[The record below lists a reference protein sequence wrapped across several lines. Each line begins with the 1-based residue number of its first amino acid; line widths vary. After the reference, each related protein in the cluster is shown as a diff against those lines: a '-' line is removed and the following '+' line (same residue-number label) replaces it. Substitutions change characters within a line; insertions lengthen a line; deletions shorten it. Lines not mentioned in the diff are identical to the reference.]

1 MSLRIASKVAKKS
14 PHTQHKLGAVIV
26 KGHRILSTGY
36 NEIRYSRF
44 TKSPT
49 LHAEASAI
57 LKLLKE
63 NRLGDLAGSTIYVS
77 RFTRGGRIGLAAPCS
92 ACHSLIRS
100 VGITRV
106 VYTLD
111 GGGVETLEL

>member
-1 MSLRIASKVAKKS
+1 MSIRIASKEALKS
-14 PHTQHKLGAVIV
+14 TFKQHRLGAVIV

-36 NEIRYSRF
+36 NEKRYSKLINR
-44 TKSPT
+44 PT
-49 LHAEASAI
+49 LHAEASAV

-77 RFTRGGRIGLAAPCS
+77 RFTRGGRIGMALPCR
-92 ACHSLIRS
+92 ACHDLLSS
-100 VGITRV
+100 VGVSRV

-111 GGGVETLEL
+111 GGGVGTLEL